1 MQAKVSN
8 RYFENQESKVAN
20 ESFHRRWSINKQK
33 YVVTQSD
40 DQDKHRKGL
49 YYLIE
54 KRKKKYVDRESRS
67 PKMDGTR
74 QNGIYSAKM
83 PIYEPVGHRY
93 YPGEGVQNKTNLR
106 IKNARQAIAGDAA
119 FSNGKPVDLRS
130 MAKKF
135 TEAYLS
141 MEQTR

>member
-1 MQAKVSN
+1 
-8 RYFENQESKVAN
+8 
-20 ESFHRRWSINKQK
+20 
-33 YVVTQSD
+33 
-40 DQDKHRKGL
+40 
-49 YYLIE
+49 
-54 KRKKKYVDRESRS
+54 
-67 PKMDGTR
+67 MDGTR

-83 PIYEPVGHRY
+83 PIYDRY
-93 YPGEGVQNKTNLR
+93 YPGEGVQNKTYSR